1 MDRSPLG
8 SQGRLGFSST
18 LRAFEKRSL
27 WGRIVEEC
35 AAEGRLA
42 RLVLVVGPPA
52 ICADSLRAWLA
63 LQRSG
68 LSFELAAWSAFAP
81 TAEAARGRALPLRPP
96 VLLVDEV
103 TVWGPLAIGEFAAE
117 AANELLPADPI
128 ERAICRSIAHE
139 FANELRDLETFVPFD
154 LGHLFGPPGKL
165 LRGVERDL
173 ARFLELVGVCRR
185 RWSANGPFL
194 FGRFSL
200 ADAASAPI
208 CCALATNRIALEAE
222 GRAYVE
228 TITGLP
234 ELARWAGL
242 AEGLSGGAAP
252 EGVELAEQTGLR
264 DVSPA
269 SRSEGPW
276 AGTSETSG
284 FAASSGGVLKPIG
297 AGTRRR
303 R

>member
-1 MDRSPLG
+1 M
-8 SQGRLGFSST
+8 
-18 LRAFEKRSL
+18 
-27 WGRIVEEC
+27 
-35 AAEGRLA
+35 A
-42 RLVLVVGPPA
+42 RLVLVIGPPA

-68 LSFELAAWSAFAP
+68 LCFEIAAWSAFAP

-117 AANELLPADPI
+117 AANELLPADPV
-128 ERAICRSIAHE
+128 ERAICRSLAHE
-139 FANELRDLETFVPFD
+139 FANELTDLELSLIHIVPFD
-154 LGHLFGPPGKL
+154 LGHLFDPPGKL

-234 ELARWAGL
+234 ELARWAAL
-242 AEGLSGGAAP
+242 AEGPSGGAVP
-252 EGVELAEQTGLR
+252 EGVELAEQTG
-264 DVSPA
+264 
-269 SRSEGPW
+269 
-276 AGTSETSG
+276 
-284 FAASSGGVLKPIG
+284 
-297 AGTRRR
+297 
-303 R
+303 